1 MTEVL
6 IFCVVSAFLIYLSKN
21 CLFSPRSHGFYRFLA
36 FESILALILLNAR
49 KWFSNP
55 FSIQQTVSWLLLIIS
70 IFLVVHG
77 AYLLRVVGRPKKER
91 EDRELIGI
99 EKTTTLVKLG
109 AYSYIRHPIY
119 ASGFYGAYG
128 VFFKNPSWPG
138 IALASAAAVFFVLT
152 AKVEEK
158 ECIRFFGADYQA
170 YMKQTKMFVPF
181 LF

>member
-1 MTEVL
+1 
-6 IFCVVSAFLIYLSKN
+6 VSSFFVYLSKN
-21 CLFSPRSHGFYRFLA
+21 CLFAPRSHGFYRFFA
-36 FESILALILLNAR
+36 FESILALVLINAR
-49 KWFSNP
+49 EWFSNP
-55 FSIQQTVSWLLLIIS
+55 FSIHQVISWLLLIIS
-70 IFLVVHG
+70 IVLVAHG

-91 EDRELIGI
+91 DDRELIGI
-99 EKTTTLVKLG
+99 EKTTSLVKIG
-109 AYSYIRHPIY
+109 AYRYIRHPIY

-138 IALASAAAVFFVLT
+138 IALALSATVFFVLT

-170 YMKQTKMFVPF
+170 YMRETKMFIPF